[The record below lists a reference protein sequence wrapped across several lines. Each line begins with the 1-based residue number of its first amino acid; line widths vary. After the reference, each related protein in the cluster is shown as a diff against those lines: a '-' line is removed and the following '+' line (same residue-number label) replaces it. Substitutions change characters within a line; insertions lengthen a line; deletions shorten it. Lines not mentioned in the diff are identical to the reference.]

1 VFADVGVLVDLL
13 CFGLVFGFR
22 GCFGLGLGIRK
33 YKKVSI
39 GI

>member
-1 VFADVGVLVDLL
+1 MFADVGVLVDLL

-22 GCFGLGLGIRK
+22 GCFGRWLGIRK
-33 YKKVSI
+33 YLKVSE